1 MLICNV
7 EFDLPS
13 GPVGVLCS
21 GGADSSLV
29 LYLLMKYSTQP
40 IHIFTLCNKNKHYT
54 NNTVIANVI
63 DWCLKNTENNN
74 IKHHVNFAEQQTS
87 SALYHL
93 PFQYLKNKTIE
104 NLYIGDTCWPPDEIN
119 EQFAINDV
127 IQNKNDRSPHVERPT
142 YWKNFYIPFTNY
154 NKKKIAEIYQ
164 DQNIMQLFDLTR
176 SCETL
181 DNIGLNHCGEC
192 WWCKERSW
200 AFSLD
205 K

>member
-1 MLICNV
+1 MKLLDV
-7 EFDLPS
+7 DFDLPK

-54 NNTVIANVI
+54 NNIVIAQVI
-63 DWCLKNTENNN
+63 NWCLQNTTNHNISHYVNYADEQTNTE
-74 IKHHVNFAEQQTS
+74 
-87 SALYHL
+87 LYKI
-93 PFQYLKNKTIE
+93 PFRLLKSKTIE
-104 NLYIGDTCWPPDEIN
+104 TLYIGDTCWPPDEIN
-119 EQFAINDV
+119 KQFAKNDI
-127 IQNKNDRSPHVERPT
+127 IQCKNDRSPHVTRPT

-164 DQNIMQLFDLTR
+164 DQKIMNLFDLTR

-181 DNIGLNHCGEC
+181 ENIGLEHCGDC
-192 WWCKERSW
+192 WWCNERNW
-200 AFSLD
+200 AFSG
-205 K
+205 